1 MATGSALF
9 NYDEIAFQKVYISL
23 FLGQHPEGKHASGGD
38 SSNLRSRMAKL
49 GTAMLPMPGLS
60 HQPPQSHEEV
70 GLVRRSLR
78 PMILIDWIG
87 TTF

>member
-1 MATGSALF
+1 MTIGSALF
-9 NYDEIAFQKVYISL
+9 NYDEIAFQNVHTFM
-23 FLGQHPEGKHASGGD
+23 FLGQHPEGKHTSGGD

-70 GLVRRSLR
+70 G
-78 PMILIDWIG
+78 
-87 TTF
+87 